1 VRNQLQ
7 KAMEE
12 GAAPHQ
18 YSTWLQAEQERRDA
32 SRSAAMPCPAAGAA
46 THALTLSPSQRAR
59 RGTRCW

>member
-18 YSTWLQAEQERRDA
+18 YSTWLRHGQQRVLRRHTLTL
-32 SRSAAMPCPAAGAA
+32 RR
-46 THALTLSPSQRAR
+46 HALTLSPSQRAR